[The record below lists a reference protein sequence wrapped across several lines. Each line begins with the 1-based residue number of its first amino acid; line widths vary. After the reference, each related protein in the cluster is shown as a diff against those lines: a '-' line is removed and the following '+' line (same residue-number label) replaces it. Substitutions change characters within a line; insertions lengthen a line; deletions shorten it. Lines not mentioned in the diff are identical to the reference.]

1 MDASPASPPPFTQLL
16 SACFAYAFNLVCQLT
31 WCALAAWKDRIM
43 GCVKRRRGSTLPPP
57 QFGLEAFPSC
67 SSDLMADAVK
77 KTAAAAKKADKSVAA
92 ARKALAKKEAT
103 AIKADAKAAAARI
116 KAAAKAAA
124 AAIKTTATAGKKRP
138 RASSSG
144 VVVHIHA

>member
-1 MDASPASPPPFTQLL
+1 MCKET
-16 SACFAYAFNLVCQLT
+16 
-31 WCALAAWKDRIM
+31 KRIHP
-43 GCVKRRRGSTLPPP
+43 CLPP
-57 QFGLEAFPSC
+57 QFEFEAFPSC